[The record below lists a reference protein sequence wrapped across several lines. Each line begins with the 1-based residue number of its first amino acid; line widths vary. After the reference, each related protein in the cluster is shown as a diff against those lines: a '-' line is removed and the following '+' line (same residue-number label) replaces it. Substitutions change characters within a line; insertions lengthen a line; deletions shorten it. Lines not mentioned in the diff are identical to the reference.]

1 MMKWRVLAGVFAGM
15 LAFLI
20 SGYVYVLPRPDT
32 GSTEAFD
39 EIVAELVVKIEGW
52 RSEARLIIGL
62 TVAVA
67 IFGAMAA
74 IPQKSGGDWY
84 KRMALYAGVSVT
96 ALTLINT
103 TVFDVGHRTLRRMVN
118 EACCKLSEI
127 RICCLNYTGADSSD
141 REFIAGEIRRLVR
154 EVHEIEERRY
164 VQVAAGLELV
174 PAAYAGDMPQWITSP
189 PEDKRN
195 VYFVGIGDDTG
206 LANAKAESYENA
218 VEQAR
223 EYLAIQFGRSYGDRD
238 LTLDVEA
245 LTRYLIESAEVA
257 GTHFTIST
265 ERRLCRYYTL
275 LRLGKDVAGTDLKM
289 FAVQHDV
296 AVPKELSSAIKKAER
311 MSGDYTSRRQIIYEN
326 ILDSTRRTY
335 PPAAVAQL
343 NEARRLRKAG
353 QVDSAIVILNGLIEQ
368 YPDIYLG
375 LFNLAL
381 AYDAAGDSA
390 LACTYYERACQAEKS
405 LAVRDASV
413 YDAYGDFSYRCGDYD
428 KAVSLLEV
436 ALAIDP
442 DHPRAAKML
451 GAVRAR
457 RGP

>member
-1 MMKWRVLAGVFAGM
+1 MMKWRILAGLLAGV

-20 SGYVYVLPRPDT
+20 SGYVYVLPQPGT

-39 EIVAELVVKIEGW
+39 EIVAELVARVEGW

-74 IPQKSGGDWY
+74 VPQKFGGDWY

-96 ALTLINT
+96 ALTVINM
-103 TVFDVGHRTLRRMVN
+103 TVFDVDHRLLRRMVN
-118 EACCKLSEI
+118 EACCRLSEI
-127 RICCLNYTGADSSD
+127 RICCLSYAGADPSD
-141 REFIAGEIRRLVR
+141 REFIAEEIRRLVR

-164 VQVAAGLELV
+164 KQVGGGFDLV

-189 PEDKRN
+189 PEDTRN

-206 LANAKAESYENA
+206 LANAKNESYENA

-223 EYLAIQFGRSYGDRD
+223 EYLAIQFGRSYEDRD
-238 LTLDVEA
+238 STLDVEA
-245 LTRYLIESAEVA
+245 LTRYIIESAEVA

-275 LRLGKDVAGTDLKM
+275 LRLGKDAAGTDLKM
-289 FAVQHDV
+289 FAAQHDI
-296 AVPKELSSAIKKAER
+296 AVPKKLASAIKKAER
-311 MSGDYTSRRQIIYEN
+311 TSGDYTSRRQIIYEN

-343 NEARRLRKAG
+343 NEARRLRKTG
-353 QVDSAIVILNGLIEQ
+353 QVDSAIATLNGLIEQ
-368 YPDIYLG
+368 HPDIYLG

-381 AYDAAGDSA
+381 AHDAVGDST
-390 LACTYYERACQAEKS
+390 LACAYYDRACEAEKS
-405 LAVRDASV
+405 LVVRDASV

-428 KAVSLLEV
+428 KAVRLLEA
-436 ALAIDP
+436 ALEIDP
-442 DHPRAAKML
+442 EHPGAAKML
-451 GAVRAR
+451 AAARVR